1 VVSFFV
7 KGPGADTLPVVI
19 YSMIKKSREFP
30 VINALSTLLLIVTFA
45 AVWTAQRLGSPRTQR
60 PTSVRQMGRA
70 S

>member
-1 VVSFFV
+1 MVTFFV

-30 VINALSTLLLIVTFA
+30 VVNAMSTLLIAITFV
-45 AVWTAQRLGSPRTQR
+45 AVWGSQRLT
-60 PTSVRQMGRA
+60 TGRD